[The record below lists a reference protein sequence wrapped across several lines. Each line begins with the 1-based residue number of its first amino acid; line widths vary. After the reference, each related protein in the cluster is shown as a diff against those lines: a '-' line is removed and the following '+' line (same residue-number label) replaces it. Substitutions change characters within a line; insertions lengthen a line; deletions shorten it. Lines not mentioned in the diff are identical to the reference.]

1 MNMKGKYALMKITKK
16 ITKLNAIEDKQNKYL
31 SILKSDILKKYN
43 IIYKLFYIGIYG
55 KEVYIYVFYKTN
67 KDLSNN
73 LKTGITDNI
82 CKDIKNRLNEIG
94 YIDEFNDNII
104 IEFDS
109 DENVKKNFHNNYYLR
124 LL

>member
-1 MNMKGKYALMKITKK
+1 MENIKK
-16 ITKLNAIEDKQNKYL
+16 IEELNAIEEKQNKYL

-43 IIYKLFYIGIYG
+43 KIYKLFYIGIYG

-67 KDLSNN
+67 KDLSDN
-73 LKTGITDNI
+73 LKNGLTDI
-82 CKDIKNRLNEIG
+82 IFKEIKNCLNEIG
-94 YIDEFNDNII
+94 YIDEFNDNIT

-109 DENVKKNFHNNYYLR
+109 DENVKKNYQNNYYLR